1 MWVLDLKIILNI
13 FLYRVNTGNAGF
25 SANTEA
31 MKSKTPSSVLLKP
44 LEEAGACVGIR

>member
-13 FLYRVNTGNAGF
+13 FLYRVNTGNRGF

-31 MKSKTPSSVLLKP
+31 MKSKTPSSPVLPKP
-44 LEEAGACVGIR
+44 LEEAGACVGI